1 MAQFLERKTQY
12 VRITDTS
19 GSTLTST
26 SNALNVNVVNP
37 SQVSTAVSVFST
49 PTFGTGVMQQIS
61 AQDAFHNDTID
72 TSSCTNVAI
81 FGRATNVIGSN
92 PGLAIHVSQND
103 ISYFDTGSIISLK
116 AGTGDFYGE
125 ASVPTRYIKIKT
137 LPFPDFSSGT
147 VLVTVAGKI

>member
-49 PTFGTGVMQQIS
+49 PTFGNGDMKVLTGPDVS
-61 AQDAFHNDTID
+61 TSSTD

-81 FGRATNVIGSN
+81 FGRATGVTGSN
-92 PGLAIHVSQND
+92 PGLAILVSQND
-103 ISYFDTGSIISLK
+103 LSFFDTGSIISLK
-116 AGTGDFYGE
+116 VGNGDFYGE
-125 ASVPTRYIKIKT
+125 ASVPTRYIKIAT
-137 LPFPDFSSGT
+137 LPSPEFIAGT
-147 VLVTVAGKI
+147 VNVTVAGKI